1 MTMVLLRPCFL
12 ASSTRTALSL
22 LNSYCSIM
30 RASDVVWH
38 RASCPCLNCQNP
50 SAAKSVAMHSHQLSF
65 VPSFGVSVAISTYT
79 SPLHRKTAS
88 WPSAAKAP
96 VTKPSRTNY
105 VSAILSLVKSS
116 TYLRFK
122 LHHLTCIPCHRGCRP
137 WQVRISVLPAG
148 SHLDHQTKEVFN
160 WILLLKGQTLDVF
173 FRNS

>member
-22 LNSYCSIM
+22 LHNYHSII
-30 RASDVVWH
+30 RASGVVWH

-65 VPSFGVSVAISTYT
+65 VLSFGVSVAISTNM
-79 SPLHRKTAS
+79 SPLHHKTAS
-88 WPSAAKAP
+88 WPSAAKAL

-116 TYLRFK
+116 TYLRLQ
-122 LHHLTCIPCHRGCRP
+122 LHQLTCIPYLSLRMSTMASACLSP
-137 WQVRISVLPAG
+137 SSW
-148 SHLDHQTKEVFN
+148 
-160 WILLLKGQTLDVF
+160 
-173 FRNS
+173 